1 MYFDLLWK
9 LGLLL
14 ALHGAEVV
22 FQAPY
27 NPKERQ
33 SPPEKTETFN
43 ARTLWRTLERMILAV
58 ILATR

>member
-1 MYFDLLWK
+1 MYFDLFWK
-9 LGLLL
+9 LDLLL
-14 ALHGAEVV
+14 ALPGAEVV

-43 ARTLWRTLERMILAV
+43 ARTQNMILAA
-58 ILATR
+58 ILAIK